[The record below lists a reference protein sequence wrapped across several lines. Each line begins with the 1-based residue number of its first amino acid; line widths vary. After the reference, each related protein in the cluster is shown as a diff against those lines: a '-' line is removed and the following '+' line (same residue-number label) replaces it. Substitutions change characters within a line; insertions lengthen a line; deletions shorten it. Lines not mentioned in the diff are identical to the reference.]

1 MGAIAR
7 RRHGLRQ
14 ILLAVAAIQLYEAL
28 RRLLHPDW
36 AAALANARRIEAL
49 ERAAHLAWEQSL
61 QAAVLGRPHLVQAA
75 NLFYFAGHFLLTSLF
90 FLWLY
95 RRSPAGFRLWR
106 DTFLAATAI
115 ALLVH
120 WTFPTAPPRLAGIGV
135 LDTLHR
141 YSGIDIGS
149 AGAIGFYNPV
159 AAVPSLHAAYAI
171 GVGIGLVQFSR
182 SRPLRTAAFVY
193 PIAVLWTIVVTGNHF
208 VFDAAAGAAV
218 LGLGFALA
226 RAKRAILRPAT
237 RGGAVR

>member
-1 MGAIAR
+1 VGAIAR
-7 RRHGLRQ
+7 RRHGLTQ
-14 ILLAVAAIQLYEAL
+14 ILVAVAGIQLYEAL

-36 AAALANARRIEAL
+36 AAALANAHRIEAL

-61 QAAVLGRPHLVQAA
+61 QAAFLGRPHLVQAA

-106 DTFLAATAI
+106 DAFLAATAI
-115 ALLVH
+115 ALIVH
-120 WTFPTAPPRLAGIGV
+120 WMFPTAPPRLADIGV
-135 LDTLHR
+135 LDTLRR

-171 GVGIGLVQFSR
+171 GVGIGLIRFAR
-182 SRPLRTAAFVY
+182 SRPVQIAGFIY

-208 VFDAAAGAAV
+208 VLDAAAGAGV
-218 LGLGFALA
+218 LALGYALA
-226 RAKRAILRPAT
+226 HAKRAILRPAT